1 MQNRTRSIAGL
12 LALAVLS
19 SGVAVSLSLGNAD
32 AALAKSCKKGSKKS
46 CKKACKGND
55 IVSTAKKAGTFNTL
69 GDALDKAN
77 LTGTLQKKGPYTVF
91 APSDSA
97 FAKLPK
103 EEKEALL
110 NDEKRLPEVLKYHV
124 VQGIVPSSDLASA
137 RAVTTIQGES
147 LMVDNKDGSV
157 IVDGAIVTKPDIKCS
172 NGVIHEIDY
181 ILVPERGK

>member
-19 SGVAVSLSLGNAD
+19 SGAAVSFSLGNAD
-32 AALAKSCKKGSKKS
+32 AAFAKKSKKS
-46 CKKACKGND
+46 CSKACKGSD
-55 IVSTAKKAGTFNTL
+55 IVSTAKKSGNFNTL
-69 GDALDKAN
+69 STALNKAK

-110 NDEKRLPEVLKYHV
+110 NDEKLPEILKYHV
-124 VQGIVPSSDLASA
+124 VQGIVPASDLQNT

-147 LMVDNKDGSV
+147 LMVDNKDGETI
-157 IVDGAIVTKPDIKCS
+157 IVDGAIVTTPDIKCS